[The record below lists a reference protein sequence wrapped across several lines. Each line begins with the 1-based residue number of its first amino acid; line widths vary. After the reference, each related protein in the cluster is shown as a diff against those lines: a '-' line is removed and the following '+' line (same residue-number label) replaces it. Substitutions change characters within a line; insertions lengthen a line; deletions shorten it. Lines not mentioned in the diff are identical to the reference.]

1 MTSIIDSNDS
11 NAKMP
16 SQRIFSGGTYSQ
28 TLSRGLAVL
37 ELLAAADSPL
47 TSNEVAK
54 KLNLNRSV
62 AYRLLHTLEAHD
74 LAMMGIDGRFALG
87 LSLVSLA
94 RRVQPDLR
102 MSVYP
107 ILNELASQTGGTAI
121 LNAADGDEVIILLSV
136 EPPNAEVRLSLRE
149 GVRRPLHKGSPGIAI
164 LSGRPQKPN
173 EDPQITTAR
182 NLGFATSEGALEVG
196 AHGISAPVRS
206 NFSGS
211 NYAVTALFF
220 SQHSVNESDVG
231 GKVIMAAKKVASL
244 II

>member
-1 MTSIIDSNDS
+1 MTSIIDPNDI
-11 NAKMP
+11 NQKKT
-16 SQRIFSGGTYSQ
+16 SQRIRSGGAYSQ

-37 ELLAAADSPL
+37 EVLASAESPL

-54 KLNLNRSV
+54 KLDLNRSV
-62 AYRLLHTLEAHD
+62 TYRLLHTLEAHD
-74 LAMMGIDGRFALG
+74 LVKMGMDGRFSLG

-94 RRVQPDLR
+94 RRVQSDLR
-102 MSVYP
+102 MSAYP
-107 ILNELASQTGGTAI
+107 ILKELASETGGTAI
-121 LNAADGDEVIILLSV
+121 LNAADGDEVVILLSV

-149 GVRRPLHKGSPGIAI
+149 GLRRPLYKGSPGIAI
-164 LSGRPQKPN
+164 LSGRPRKPN
-173 EDPQITTAR
+173 EDPLIANAR
-182 NLGFATSEGALEVG
+182 NLGFATSKGALEVG

-220 SQHSVNESDVG
+220 SEHVIEESDIG
-231 GKVIMAAKKVASL
+231 AKVVMAAKRVASL